1 MEWISTERRSELLA
15 ATTTSVWKLEL
26 LDRYGIDLA
35 YSDDP
40 GEVERVMS
48 SAVTETAAWAAAGIE
63 QRRIKT
69 ISEPASK
76 YMRGAFVFA
85 SHLVGAGEDIRW
97 LPRRLASTL
106 FLPGNDMFLIDDAFA
121 MFNVHDGDSNP
132 AGQQREN
139 DPRLV
144 KRCKE
149 AFEAAWTV
157 AVPHR
162 DYRPV

>member
-1 MEWISTERRSELLA
+1 MESISAERRGELLA
-15 ATTTSVWKLEL
+15 ATSMSLWKLEL

-40 GEVERVMS
+40 AEVERVMS
-48 SAVTETAAWAAAGIE
+48 SAVAETAAWAAAGID

-69 ISEPASK
+69 IFEPASE
-76 YMRGAFVFA
+76 YMRGAYVFA
-85 SHLVGAGEDIRW
+85 SHLVEAGEDIRW

-106 FLPGNDMFLIDDAFA
+106 FLPGNDMFVIDGAFV
-121 MFNVHDGDSNP
+121 MFNLHDGDSNP
-132 AGQQREN
+132 AGQQWDN
-139 DPRLV
+139 DPELV
-144 KRCKE
+144 KRCKD

-162 DYRPV
+162 DYKSA